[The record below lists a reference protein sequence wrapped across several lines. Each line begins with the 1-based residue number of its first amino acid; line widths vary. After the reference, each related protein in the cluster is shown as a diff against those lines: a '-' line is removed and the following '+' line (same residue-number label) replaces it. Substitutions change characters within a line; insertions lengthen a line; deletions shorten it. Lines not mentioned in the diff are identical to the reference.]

1 MDQQTLRQSI
11 IDQCL
16 FMNASGL
23 NQGTSGNIS
32 VRSGDTMLITPSAVP
47 YAQMEPDMIAALP
60 LDGGGTWDGPRKP
73 SSEWR
78 FHLDILNARPEVGAI
93 VHAHPTFCTALA
105 MLGREIPAAHYMV
118 AAFGGSNVRCA
129 PFAIYGTQEL
139 SDHAVAALQDRTAC
153 LLANHGS
160 VAIGADLETAMWRA
174 VELETLARQY
184 VTAIHIGEPVILS
197 DADIQTTLAAFS
209 GYGLTES

>member
-1 MDQQTLRQSI
+1 MDEHNVRQQI

-16 FMNASGL
+16 QMNASDL

-32 VRSGDTMLITPSAVP
+32 IRYGDTMLITPSSVP
-47 YAQMEPDMIAALP
+47 YDQMTPPMIAAMP
-60 LDGGGTWDGPRKP
+60 LNGDGAWDGPKKP

-78 FHLDILNARPEVGAI
+78 FHLDILRARPEIGAV
-93 VHAHPTFCTALA
+93 VHAHPTYCTALA
-105 MLGREIPAAHYMV
+105 ILGHDIPAVHYMV
-118 AAFGGSNVRCA
+118 AAFGGVNVRCA
-129 PFAIYGTQEL
+129 PFAIFGTKAL

-160 VAIGADLETAMWRA
+160 IAIGADLESAMWRA

-184 VTAIHIGEPVILS
+184 VIARQTGEPVILN
-197 DADIQTTLAAFS
+197 DEDIATTLAAFS
-209 GYGLTES
+209 GYGLTED